1 MGSLII
7 RKAEFVK
14 SSSRVDQLPAPAMPE
29 VAFIG
34 RSNVGKSSL
43 INCLVNRKELAH
55 TSSQPGK
62 TRTINH
68 YLIDSAWYLV
78 DLPGYGFARVSR
90 SIREDWE
97 RTLSKYLS
105 TRENLLCV
113 FVLIDVRI
121 PPQRSDLSFL
131 RSLGERG
138 IPVAIVFTKSDKP
151 SRTEVASNVEAF
163 RTAMLESWEET
174 PPFLITS
181 AETGSG
187 KDELMDYI
195 QSVLSV
201 WGTTD

>member
-1 MGSLII
+1 M
-7 RKAEFVK
+7 
-14 SSSRVDQLPAPAMPE
+14 
-29 VAFIG
+29 
-34 RSNVGKSSL
+34 
-43 INCLVNRKELAH
+43 NRKELAH

-68 YLIDSAWYLV
+68 YLIDSSWYLV

-97 RTLSKYLS
+97 RMLSKYLT

-163 RTAMLESWEET
+163 RAAMLESWEET

-187 KDELMDYI
+187 KGELMDYI

-201 WGTTD
+201 WGTAE

>member
-1 MGSLII
+1 MII
-7 RKAEFVK
+7 RNTEFIK
-14 SSSRVDQLPAPAMPE
+14 SSSKVDQIPAPSLPE
-29 VAFIG
+29 LAFIG

-43 INCLVNRKELAH
+43 INCLANRKELAH

-68 YLIDSAWYLV
+68 YLVDTSWYLV
-78 DLPGYGFARVSR
+78 DLPGYGFAKVSR
-90 SIREDWE
+90 TIREEWE
-97 RTLSKYLS
+97 RTFSKYLT

-138 IPVAIVFTKSDKP
+138 IAVAIVFTKSDKV
-151 SRTEVASNVEAF
+151 SATELGANVDRF
-163 RTAMLESWEET
+163 RLAMLEDWEET

-181 AETGSG
+181 ATTGAG
-187 KDELMDYI
+187 KSELLDYME
-195 QSVLSV
+195 SVLAV
-201 WGTTD
+201 WGKR

>member
-1 MGSLII
+1 MI

-97 RTLSKYLS
+97 RTLSKYLT

-151 SRTEVASNVEAF
+151 ARTEVESNVDAF
-163 RTAMLESWEET
+163 RAAMLESWEET

-181 AETGSG
+181 AETGLG

-195 QSVLSV
+195 KTVLSV
-201 WGTTD
+201 WGKTD